1 MTFTI
6 SFLFSV
12 GQNVRRKHIK
22 HLNSCP
28 RRACKVIHSM
38 LAFMHPMHM
47 HTACMRALQHIC
59 LNKKCGRRIR
69 LTRYAPLLAHCHW
82 HRYSSGPRRRRL
94 ITWPCNLDL
103 WDHGA
108 CGWCGSSSFTRIQ
121 SLKFVAL
128 AVRNICS
135 TMCVSIN
142 GPGDLDLWPRNWC
155 ASPSEV
161 WNLPSKFGIRY
172 MPLGSRIIRC
182 LRDGRIDG
190 QQQRL

>member
-1 MTFTI
+1 VHAR
-6 SFLFSV
+6 LFI
-12 GQNVRRKHIK
+12 RCLH
-22 HLNSCP
+22 SCIQCICI
-28 RRACKVIHSM
+28 RRACVHCNIG
-38 LAFMHPMHM
+38 
-47 HTACMRALQHIC
+47 

-69 LTRYAPLLAHCHW
+69 LTRYTPLLAHCHW

-172 MPLGSRIIRC
+172 MPLGSRIIRY

-190 QQQRL
+190 QKQRL